1 MTLPEGQSGIHGQG
15 TTILFRPIRQIRTF
29 NSLRAVSAQCG
40 NLIKSLEYLRFK
52 YLMMATARDIDMI
65 TRRGTLG
72 LLAGATGAV
81 FLPHIRRAGAA
92 TTTLRIGWQKNGVIA
107 LAKSQGALEAL
118 LKDRGIEVK
127 WSEFSSGPPLLEAL
141 GAGALDIGPTGD
153 VPPLFAQAAGGNL
166 RYVGTYKAAAGG
178 SAILVQKD
186 SPLKTLEDLKGKKV
200 AFKRGSSAHN
210 VTVKALRKAG
220 LTLSDITPVDL
231 APPDAAAAFRSGSID
246 AWSIWDPYFAVAEKE
261 PTTRVLST
269 AEGIVDP
276 WSYFLANG
284 DFVEANPD
292 LVPLILKE
300 LANVG
305 TKAQA
310 NIDATAKSLA
320 AITGVPE
327 DVTRVSLT
335 RPGAD
340 LGRVSLVPD
349 EAIAYQQAL
358 ADEFY
363 NLKIVPKK
371 LKVTDI
377 VWRPKA
383 S

>member
-1 MTLPEGQSGIHGQG
+1 ML
-15 TTILFRPIRQIRTF
+15 
-29 NSLRAVSAQCG
+29 
-40 NLIKSLEYLRFK
+40 
-52 YLMMATARDIDMI
+52 

-72 LLAGATGAV
+72 LIAGATGAV

-276 WSYFLANG
+276 WSYFLGNG

-305 TKAQA
+305 AGAQA

-327 DVTRVSLT
+327 DVTKVSLT

-349 EAIAYQQAL
+349 EAVAYQQAL

-363 NLKIVPKK
+363 DLKIVPKK
-371 LKVTDI
+371 LKVADI